1 MVLKTHHTQSLLF
14 FLYFRDMKALFLS
27 ALLMNGLISVAQHIP
42 DASVQAES
50 RDKNVEVQAL
60 YHDSLQS
67 GFMIWIRH
75 EVKAHRHNAHSEVVV
90 VLEGK
95 AKMNLDGE
103 SFRIRKGDIVRIPKG
118 AVHSVQTLSRKPLKV
133 LSVQS
138 PFFDGSDREWINPM
152 P

>member
-1 MVLKTHHTQSLLF
+1 
-14 FLYFRDMKALFLS
+14 MKALYLT
-27 ALLMNGLISVAQHIP
+27 ALLMFSLAAGAQHIP
-42 DASVQAES
+42 EGSVQPES
-50 RDKNVEVQAL
+50 KDKNIEVHAL

-67 GFMIWIRH
+67 GFMIWIRN

-95 AKMNLDGE
+95 AKMSLNGE
-103 SFRIRKGDIVRIPKG
+103 SFRIRKGDVVRIPKG

-138 PFFDGSDREWINPM
+138 PFFDGSDREWIQETP
-152 P
+152 